1 MIQLVESLL
10 YRKKFNL
17 ESREE
22 SREEELSIFA
32 LDLYELKIILS

>member
-22 SREEELSIFA
+22 SREELSIFA